1 MSQLLTIEYSKLK
14 EEMDSRFES
23 HQSLTSVD
31 VFDVF
36 VSTLSKVTNVLKEED
51 LKPLVFNQ
59 FKAYGD
65 FDKKMQAVVQNV
77 SDVRKSTEAAIT
89 AIDSDDAHA
98 LKHAY
103 TQLKDYQQRIYELE
117 EDMYRDDI
125 TGVYNRKYLI
135 NHELDHNEAF
145 KYDGIMLRV
154 SVNNFAQINKEHG
167 QESGDT
173 VLKFVSKILEKNL
186 QQVGVH
192 LIRYMGVQFMAVA
205 KEGVSAKVQAVF
217 KDTVAL
223 VLSKK
228 FKTHSGEILTIEL
241 QLDKKIFKRG
251 QSFQEVYSHL

>member
-1 MSQLLTIEYSKLK
+1 MAQLLTIEYSKFK
-14 EEMDSRFES
+14 EEMDSKFES
-23 HQSLTSVD
+23 NQSLTSVD

-36 VSTLSKVTNVLKEED
+36 VSALCKVTNVLKEED

-77 SDVRKSTEAAIT
+77 ADVRKSTEAAIT
-89 AIDSDDAHA
+89 AIDSDDKHA

-117 EDMYRDDI
+117 EDMYTDDV
-125 TGVYNRKYLI
+125 TGMYNRKYLF
-135 NHELDHNEAF
+135 NHELDQNEAF
-145 KYDGIMLRV
+145 KYDGIMIRV
-154 SVNNFAQINKEHG
+154 GVNNFAQINKEHG
-167 QESGDT
+167 HAAGDT
-173 VLKFVSKILEKNL
+173 VLKFVSKILQKNL
-186 QQVGVH
+186 MEVGVH

-205 KEGVSAKVQAVF
+205 KEGVSTKVQAAF
-217 KDTVAL
+217 KDTVEL

-241 QLDKKIFKRG
+241 QLDKKIFKKG
-251 QSFQEVYSHL
+251 QKFQEVYEDL